1 MENAGE
7 SSARNAA
14 EEEDGQN
21 AGESSS
27 ARNAAV
33 EGGHNK
39 YQKGEVGHIVASHY
53 NK

>member
-21 AGESSS
+21 AGESS
-27 ARNAAV
+27 ARSAAV